1 MPIDEEIEIRPVRTV
16 RNLSKR
22 QQTSSKIAES
32 SIGANNTALPEQ
44 VATIPLQTGQ
54 KIIQNGNNACILL
67 QRDSTSNP
75 MHGYGG
81 RGHSSCG
88 SISMIVGRPTNY
100 GYAYPNIDTDSAT
113 LYISQ
118 KSDIDKNMSIAP
130 GKIGMSTAESAIA
143 MKADSVRMTS
153 RFGIKIVTGLN
164 PSFENGPPS
173 PIMGRTMGIELNA
186 GNQDGTY
193 VVGGK
198 EISALQPI
206 PKGDNLVLF
215 LKQLS
220 ERVDD
225 LSAALDKFIDE
236 QKLFNQSA
244 QTHVHPF
251 HGVPSPVL
259 MTTHLQISHLF
270 GMFPKNEISTNRKN
284 IATDSDNYL
293 EEAGQLYINSTYNR
307 TT

>member
-1 MPIDEEIEIRPVRTV
+1 MPIDEEIEVRPVRTV
-16 RNLSKR
+16 RNLSPS
-22 QQTSSKIAES
+22 QQTAAKITDSSV
-32 SIGANNTALPEQ
+32 GVNNTSLPEQ
-44 VATIPLQTGQ
+44 VAMIPLQTGQ

-75 MHGYGG
+75 IHGYGG

-113 LYISQ
+113 FYISQ
-118 KSDIDKNMSIAP
+118 KSDIDRNMSIAP
-130 GKIGMSTAESAIA
+130 GNIGMSTAESAIA

-164 PSFENGPPS
+164 PSFQNGPPS
-173 PIMGRTMGIELNA
+173 PAMNRTIGIELNA

-220 ERVDD
+220 ERVDN
-225 LSAALDKFIDE
+225 LSAALDEFIDQ
-236 QKLFNQSA
+236 QKLFNLSA

-251 HGVPSPVL
+251 HGIPSPTL
-259 MTTHLQISHLF
+259 MISHLQISHLF

-284 IATDSDNYL
+284 VGIDSDNYL
-293 EEAGQLYINSTYNR
+293 EKEGQFYINSAYNR

>member
-1 MPIDEEIEIRPVRTV
+1 MPIDEEIEVRPVRTV
-16 RNLSKR
+16 RNLSPS
-22 QQTSSKIAES
+22 QQTAAKITDSSV
-32 SIGANNTALPEQ
+32 GVNNTSLPEQ
-44 VATIPLQTGQ
+44 VAMIPLQTGQ

-75 MHGYGG
+75 IHGYGG

-113 LYISQ
+113 FYISQ
-118 KSDIDKNMSIAP
+118 KSDIDRNMSIAP
-130 GKIGMSTAESAIA
+130 GNIGMSTAESAIA

-164 PSFENGPPS
+164 PSFQNGPPS
-173 PIMGRTMGIELNA
+173 PAMNRTIGIELNA

-220 ERVDD
+220 ERVDN
-225 LSAALDKFIDE
+225 LSAALDEFIDQ
-236 QKLFNQSA
+236 QKLFNQTV

-251 HGVPSPVL
+251 HGIPSPTL
-259 MTTHLQISHLF
+259 MISYLQISHLF

-284 IATDSDNYL
+284 VGIDSDNYL
-293 EEAGQLYINSTYNR
+293 EKEGQLYINSAYNR

>member
-143 MKADSVRMTS
+143 MKADSVRMAS

-220 ERVDD
+220 ERVDN
-225 LSAALDKFIDE
+225 LSAALDEFIDQ

-251 HGVPSPVL
+251 HGVPSPTL
-259 MTTHLQISHLF
+259 IASYLQISHLF

-284 IATDSDNYL
+284 ISTDSDNYL